1 MTTTPA
7 APNLTPNGPVAAAIL
22 ACGLGCFLLGILAVA
37 ADGSK
42 SLAAALNFYNPSGP
56 LSGVTTVAIA
66 VWLIAWAILAARW
79 KDRTFGFAKV
89 AVVGSVNRHALSP
102 NTRRPLI
109 AVQPPCVRRG
119 VDRIPALAPQVP
131 QLLEVGLVAPLH
143 TVH

>member
-22 ACGLGCFLLGILAVA
+22 ACGLGCFLLGILAIA

-89 AVVGSVNRHALSP
+89 AAAAFTLLALSLLL
-102 NTRRPLI
+102 TF
-109 AVQPPCVRRG
+109 PPFGDLFLSR
-119 VDRIPALAPQVP
+119 
-131 QLLEVGLVAPLH
+131 
-143 TVH
+143 